1 MIPGINEVQT
11 LATKYSKPQLAQ
23 MAQNGL
29 IDPTKAVMAGM
40 MIDRIASQAMQ
51 APQST
56 VAQDVMAPPAPQSP
70 QMGMQ
75 QPPQGQPQ
83 QPAPAGVAGIP
94 APNMES
100 MAGGGIVAFND
111 GGDVPGYAGGGLGTM
126 LGGSG
131 FVPGGED
138 QRTLQRMQEVQA
150 QSEAENQARIQAIRT
165 KIAQGVVLSPSE
177 QQVASMMKLSAN
189 AAPTPQSTPTSPFP
203 LSTPNE
209 MLARRQQGVGSA
221 PAVGAIDNPF
231 KQPAPPVRA
240 PGLSAAPAPRPTTAP
255 AVPPTPTGIGSLTS
269 KAEELRN
276 ASGYGDLMSSIKGL
290 RTDAEAANKREE
302 ELAAKRPEFTPYE
315 KYKADLDKE
324 AAGVEDKKSENTRM
338 AIINAG
344 LAIMSGKSQY
354 ALQNIGEGAQ
364 VGTKQY
370 AEGLKEIAKA
380 DKERQ
385 KALAEIE
392 QAQNLYKEGK
402 YDRAEARAAK
412 GEQRLLD
419 ASKTALTVTGPLVNQ
434 NMSSLVSLTNA
445 AEQNKSAESIA
456 AANRAAQ
463 AAIARM
469 PPAQVQILEMV
480 KKSMGPNATYAE
492 AYDRMQGIGKT
503 GALSKEKA
511 MEAYTKDYITLKRD
525 FPTFEQYWNSMQG
538 AVNAAA
544 PAVNYKSKYGIEP
557 TR

>member
-11 LATKYSKPQLAQ
+11 LATKYSKAQLAQ

-40 MIDRIASQAMQ
+40 MIDRISKQNME
-51 APQST
+51 PPRST
-56 VAQDVMAPPAPQSP
+56 VAQDVMAPPAPQ
-70 QMGMQ
+70 MGM
-75 QPPQGQPQ
+75 PQGQPQ
-83 QPAPAGVAGIP
+83 QAPSAGVAGIP

-111 GGDVPGYAGGGLGTM
+111 GGDVPGYADAGYVDSTWENLKPAPRKLAGSMGEFFGNMIDQGGQRVDPVTGEPISLGEF
-126 LGGSG
+126 L
-131 FVPGGED
+131 
-138 QRTLQRMQEVQA
+138 
-150 QSEAENQARIQAIRT
+150 
-165 KIAQGVVLSPSE
+165 
-177 QQVASMMKLSAN
+177 
-189 AAPTPQSTPTSPFP
+189 
-203 LSTPNE
+203 
-209 MLARRQQGVGSA
+209 RRQQAEQSKIYAPQAQAIAAQA
-221 PAVGAIDNPF
+221 PAPVTQAPTF
-231 KQPAPPVRA
+231 KDARTKPTPEVKA
-240 PGLSAAPAPRPTTAP
+240 PGLAAAPRQMGPRATAPTTPAP
-255 AVPPTPTGIGSLTS
+255 TAATGLGSLTS
-269 KAEELRN
+269 KAEELRK
-276 ASGYGDLMSSIKGL
+276 AAGYDDVMSGIKNL

-324 AAGVEDKKSENTRM
+324 AAGVEDKKSENTKM

-419 ASKTALTVTGPLVNQ
+419 ASKTALSVTGPIVNQ
-434 NMSSLVSLTNA
+434 NMSSLTQLVTNENTIGAQERIATQNRASQERIAGMQATIQREVNTISKQNALDANQAKTLVDASNKYLADFKDNA
-445 AEQNKSAESIA
+445 AYVGKPEQLTADAIAYGKKVALSFMPNAKGNPSQDPALA
-456 AANRAAQ
+456 AALA
-463 AAIARM
+463 
-469 PPAQVQILEMV
+469 
-480 KKSMGPNATYAE
+480 KY
-492 AYDRMQGIGKT
+492 KT
-503 GALSKEKA
+503 TPG
-511 MEAYTKDYITLKRD
+511 TK
-525 FPTFEQYWNSMQG
+525 
-538 AVNAAA
+538 
-544 PAVNYKSKYGIEP
+544 
-557 TR
+557 